1 LDDPTAPSLKNSL
14 LAPLAPG
21 QREWVLGLAG
31 AMLLVN
37 LLRQILP
44 GILAGIVGL
53 LALIVLS
60 IMAFN
65 AGTDALRQAAAGPGA
80 RGARLFSSEF
90 SEGLGVRLIVS
101 WLLATILLAAFMQL
115 DRYLGLAIG
124 LMIVTAILPAV
135 TIVLV
140 LSNSFLEALYPPRL
154 ARLIA
159 RIGRRDYA
167 GLCALV
173 IMVGIAYLTIL
184 ALLRSLGLPDFLRSA
199 LLFGIWT
206 WAVLAWFRHAGDMLF
221 AHRDELNLVEPDS
234 AADRPPEKF
243 TRDPDALWVEIRSRG
258 GTREMHAELARQ
270 LERGGNRER
279 MLEHARLHI
288 ETLLL
293 AFEAPE
299 EALYR
304 SNRMLELDAAFALP
318 RPDSMFALIR
328 AAAERKHGWLT
339 GQLVA
344 SYLEAFPNS
353 VKRNEVR
360 LLACEALCDEATA
373 GRRKAE
379 AWFRAL
385 MTTELSDT
393 QRTRLSALAPGYVD
407 AGPDPD

>member
-1 LDDPTAPSLKNSL
+1 MDDPTAPSLKSSL

-53 LALIVLS
+53 LSLVVLS

-80 RGARLFSSEF
+80 RGARLFGSEF
-90 SEGLGVRLIVS
+90 SEGLGVRLIVL

-167 GLCALV
+167 SLCALV
-173 IMVGIAYLTIL
+173 IMGGIAYLTIS

-234 AADRPPEKF
+234 EATGHPRSSRAIRMRCGKKF
-243 TRDPDALWVEIRSRG
+243 E
-258 GTREMHAELARQ
+258 
-270 LERGGNRER
+270 
-279 MLEHARLHI
+279 
-288 ETLLL
+288 
-293 AFEAPE
+293 
-299 EALYR
+299 
-304 SNRMLELDAAFALP
+304 
-318 RPDSMFALIR
+318 
-328 AAAERKHGWLT
+328 AAAEHAKCTPSWLASSSAAAIANACWSTLGFTSKRFCWPSRHPKKRWT
-339 GQLVA
+339 GATGCWSSMLHSRCA
-344 SYLEAFPNS
+344 NPT
-353 VKRNEVR
+353 
-360 LLACEALCDEATA
+360 ACS
-373 GRRKAE
+373 R
-379 AWFRAL
+379 
-385 MTTELSDT
+385 
-393 QRTRLSALAPGYVD
+393 
-407 AGPDPD
+407 